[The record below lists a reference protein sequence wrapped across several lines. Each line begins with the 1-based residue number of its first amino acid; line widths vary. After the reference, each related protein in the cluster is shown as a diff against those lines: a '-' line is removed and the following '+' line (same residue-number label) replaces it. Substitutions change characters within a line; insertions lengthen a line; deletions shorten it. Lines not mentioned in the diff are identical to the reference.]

1 MLSPHFGLCVCSLR
15 GQLGVGSALSSVN
28 ATAWLPVAAEP
39 LFVTLSVSV
48 ASRLSPPPPP
58 PPPGPAQP
66 GHLRLSTAGQV
77 SKLDDR
83 RLFTVA
89 RLAQL
94 VEHETL
100 NLRVVGSSPTLG
112 VLLNLETAKIPEHFP
127 ALGFGPIPETHQRP
141 CPTDGSS
148 HRHFARGHS
157 PDRGS

>member
-1 MLSPHFGLCVCSLR
+1 MGFLLSPHFGLCVCSLR

-48 ASRLSPPPPP
+48 ASRLSPPTHPAPSP
-58 PPPGPAQP
+58 VPQYPTQRLAQGVDALRGLHKPNAPGPAQP

-100 NLRVVGSSPTLG
+100 K
-112 VLLNLETAKIPEHFP
+112 VLATVLTEWSKA
-127 ALGFGPIPETHQRP
+127 GYV
-141 CPTDGSS
+141 
-148 HRHFARGHS
+148 
-157 PDRGS
+157 